1 MVIWSKGREETMKKN
16 LQSAFST
23 RQYMLSRDYEIYYYS
38 DFNLSKVTDHVHD
51 YYEFYFFLEG
61 NVSMVIGGEEFIMR
75 PGDIVLIPP
84 NIRHHADISDQKY
97 PYRRFVFWISEAYC
111 NSLLE
116 LSSDYVYL
124 MQHVKISKEYIFH
137 TDVITFNSVQSK
149 VFGLLDEMQSKRFG
163 REAKISLCVNDL
175 ILHLNRIVHEQK
187 YVKSDREEKRLYR
200 SVADYIEENLE
211 GDLSLEHLSKH
222 FYVSK
227 YHIAHV
233 FKENIGLS
241 IHQYITKKRLAGCRE
256 AILGNVSITDAY
268 QMFGF
273 GDYSS
278 FYRAF
283 KKEYGISPKEFKEMQ
298 IPLG

>member
-1 MVIWSKGREETMKKN
+1 MLICSKGRKKDMKKN

-23 RQYMLSRDYEIYYYS
+23 RQYMLSRDYEIYYYN
-38 DFNLSKVTDHVHD
+38 DFALSKVKDHVHS

-61 NVSMVIGGEEFIMR
+61 NVSMVIDGKELSMH

-84 NIRHHADISDQKY
+84 GIRHHADIRNQKT

-111 NSLLE
+111 NDLLQV
-116 LSSDYVYL
+116 SPDYVYL
-124 MQHVKISKEYIFH
+124 MQYVKVTKEYIFH
-137 TDVITFNSVQSK
+137 TDVITFNTIQSK
-149 VFGLLDEMQSKRFG
+149 VFSLLDEMHAKRFG

-187 YVKSDREEKRLYR
+187 YEKSEKEEKSLYR
-200 SVADYIEENLE
+200 SLADYIGGNLE
-211 GDLSLEHLSKH
+211 GDLSLENLAKQ

-227 YHIAHV
+227 YHIAHL
-233 FKENIGLS
+233 FKENAGIS
-241 IHQYITKKRLAGCRE
+241 IHQYITKRRLAACRE
-256 AILGNVSITDAY
+256 AILGNVSITDTY

-283 KKEYGISPKEFKEMQ
+283 KKEYGISPREFKEMQ
-298 IPLG
+298 ISLE